1 MEMGLLGTHMALEM
15 KGILLK
21 VPLDKAFVNGKNFF
35 LNLTNRGPCGP
46 PSTEVLSSYLAK
58 AHLH

>member
-1 MEMGLLGTHMALEM
+1 MVMELLGTHMALEM

-21 VPLDKAFVNGKNFF
+21 VPLDKAFVNGKNFV

>member
-1 MEMGLLGTHMALEM
+1 MVMGLLGTHMALEM

-35 LNLTNRGPCGP
+35 
-46 PSTEVLSSYLAK
+46 
-58 AHLH
+58 